1 MSAAV
6 KSPSLGDLIR
16 DELSNA
22 GNTPD
27 YDVVAQAV
35 VNRIDPADVPA
46 ILLALVRRQIN
57 VVTHEDRSYAL
68 GGHRTS
74 GASAGPSRIGQ
85 ATRAHQRFL
94 SLIVTV
100 DEKTA
105 LHKRLGA
112 CTLDDVKAIV
122 ANRQARANA
131 LEDEAK
137 RFTKLVDV
145 MVAQKATLVSDLPA
159 ATLDA
164 LACGWRS

>member
-27 YDVVAQAV
+27 YDTVAQAV

-57 VVTHEDRSYAL
+57 VVAHEDRSAAL
-68 GGHRTS
+68 GGYRTD
-74 GASAGPSRIGQ
+74 GAPTGPSRIGQ

-100 DEKTA
+100 DEKSA
-105 LHKRLGA
+105 LHKRLGS

-137 RFTKLVDV
+137 RFTKLAET
-145 MVAQKATLVSDLPA
+145 MAAQNAHLVSDLSD
-159 ATLDA
+159 TVLDA